1 MSLENKRGQT
11 AGAMAVKRLQDDIGA
26 YLTEQ
31 DRELVQGPM
40 FLLPRLTKAIQVIV
54 SDYIGASRGRSPDPV

>member
-1 MSLENKRGQT
+1 MSFFQNKGGQT
-11 AGAMAVKRLQDDIGA
+11 AGPMAVKKLQADIGA

-40 FLLPRLTKAIQVIV
+40 FLLPRLTKGNSGCQERNISSI
-54 SDYIGASRGRSPDPV
+54 PLL